1 MGSFE
6 WMELQTLNGEIADA
20 RSRLVAA
27 RSSRNPRVARG
38 LEGEIIAA
46 EARRTRLLAH
56 LTTHL
61 AANPEPALD
70 PTMAEG
76 ATPQPS
82 LAAAEES
89 LPDDTGAEEQSR
101 AVADLNLADSAA
113 APAPA
118 PQPDSVKGGL
128 IVWEKLTPGDI
139 ARATDELGARRAET
153 LARHA
158 EELKGLEADRS
169 EIESLEQAIDE
180 FVRRFPPSAREPDIA
195 MLGQE
200 GDLRLQAHG

>member
-27 RSSRNPRVARG
+27 RSSRNPRIARG

-61 AANPEPALD
+61 AANPEPASD
-70 PTMAEG
+70 PTTAEG
-76 ATPQPS
+76 ATPPPA
-82 LAAAEES
+82 LAAVEET
-89 LPDDTGAEEQSR
+89 LREETGAEEQSR
-101 AVADLNLADSAA
+101 AVADWNLAEDAA

-118 PQPDSVKGGL
+118 PQPDRVEGGL
-128 IVWEKLTPGDI
+128 IVWEKLTPDDI

-158 EELKGLEADRS
+158 EELRSLEADRS
-169 EIESLEQAIDE
+169 EIESLEQAITD
-180 FVRRFPPSAREPDIA
+180 FVQRFHPSVREPDIA